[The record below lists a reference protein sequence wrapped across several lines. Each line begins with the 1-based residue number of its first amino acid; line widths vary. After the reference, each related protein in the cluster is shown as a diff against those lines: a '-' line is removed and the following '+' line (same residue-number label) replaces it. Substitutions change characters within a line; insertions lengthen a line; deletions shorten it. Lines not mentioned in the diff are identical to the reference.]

1 MTQLILISN
10 PQIII
15 GTFTSLYKF
24 LINALPIL
32 IPAINPRKASQETST
47 FEEDDESEDLEARL
61 SSTTLEVPLK
71 ERRARLSLSKSAQL
85 TLIRKQTRRW
95 HAALAGAIAGGCAI
109 LCEKRN
115 RRGVIAQQLF
125 VRGLQGSYNAFST
138 KRGIHVPHG
147 DVLVFA
153 LAYVVHSLNSR
164 CCTHL
169 LQMWANRLRI
179 LAET

>member
-1 MTQLILISN
+1 MTCDAIETHFKFL
-10 PQIII
+10 I

-32 IPAINPRKASQETST
+32 IPAINPRKTSQETST
-47 FEEDDESEDLEARL
+47 FEEDDDDDSEDLEARL
-61 SSTTLEVPLK
+61 PKTTLEVPLK
-71 ERRARLSLSKSAQL
+71 ERKARLSLSKSAQL
-85 TLIRKQTRRW
+85 SLIRKQTRRW

-138 KRGIHVPHG
+138 KHGLYVPNG
-147 DVLVFA
+147 DVIVFA
-153 LAYVVHSLNSR
+153 LAYVLPYSGAK
-164 CCTHL
+164 C
-169 LQMWANRLRI
+169 
-179 LAET
+179 